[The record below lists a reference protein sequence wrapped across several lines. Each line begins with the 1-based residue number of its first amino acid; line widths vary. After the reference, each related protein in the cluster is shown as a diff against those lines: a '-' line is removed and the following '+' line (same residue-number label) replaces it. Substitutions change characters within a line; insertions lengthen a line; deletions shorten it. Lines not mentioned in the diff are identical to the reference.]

1 MKRRQEPCETYRVKF
16 EGATLALGILRSRG
30 AKIEA
35 MTESPSVVMATAW
48 NFQFGAENAT
58 LVNLACLDCI
68 FNIALYAHLRNIPL
82 FVQDSSRSDLEGR
95 SIYYVKILL
104 IRRLLKAYS
113 TVMWMNSDAFVKDY
127 NLLITDFFSPRLY
140 TAYSDLIAQNPQV
153 LHAVQIVVQQDPWL
167 NTGVMI
173 FRRGKWTDMVLTRA
187 WDDGHLFQ
195 RHPAE
200 QVALQHAIQHA
211 FQVYSN
217 SFPYNDACIHRK
229 LKDNECWRSAKSA
242 DIRLYHCH
250 RAFYCIGRR
259 SPRLQDFKTV
269 PFLLGVDNGPS
280 QATLLQV
287 S

>member
-1 MKRRQEPCETYRVKF
+1 MAEYRYRLSFVH
-16 EGATLALGILRSRG
+16 
-30 AKIEA
+30 
-35 MTESPSVVMATAW
+35 MTRLCLSLPSVA
-48 NFQFGAENAT
+48 
-58 LVNLACLDCI
+58 
-68 FNIALYAHLRNIPL
+68 
-82 FVQDSSRSDLEGR
+82 
-95 SIYYVKILL
+95 
-104 IRRLLKAYS
+104 
-113 TVMWMNSDAFVKDY
+113 
-127 NLLITDFFSPRLY
+127 
-140 TAYSDLIAQNPQV
+140 
-153 LHAVQIVVQQDPWL
+153 
-167 NTGVMI
+167 GVMI
-173 FRRGKWTDMVLTRA
+173 FRRKGKWTDMVLTRA